1 MSGGRHPEIKIR
13 KLNDTEE
20 TKEIEQIVK
29 IKVSDTSQ
37 MQFEIIVPKSL
48 APEGV

>member
-37 MQFEIIVPKSL
+37 M
-48 APEGV
+48 